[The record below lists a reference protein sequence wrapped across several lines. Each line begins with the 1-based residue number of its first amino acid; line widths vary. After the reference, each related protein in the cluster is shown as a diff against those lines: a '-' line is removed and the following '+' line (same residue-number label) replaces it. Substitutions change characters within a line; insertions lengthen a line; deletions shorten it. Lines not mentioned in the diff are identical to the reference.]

1 MKQPYVVLYQRQR
14 LSKYGNYIT
23 EIGVVGVLDRNE
35 YVTYI
40 DQNNQNH
47 NKWQH
52 IIRHEQHGFV
62 LNNLKQKKLQ
72 DGRIIINADS
82 DPIIE
87 WETDDP
93 NEIWQDLK
101 SIWQEEDS
109 RRGKNKFRDLFQ

>member
-1 MKQPYVVLYQRQR
+1 MKQPYVIMHQRQR

-40 DQNNQNH
+40 DPNNNNHQN
-47 NKWQH
+47 WQH
-52 IIRHEQHGFV
+52 ILRHAEHGFV
-62 LNNLKQKKLQ
+62 LNNLKLKKLK
-72 DGRIIINADS
+72 DGRTVVNADS

-101 SIWQEEDS
+101 SIWEEEDQ
-109 RRGKNKFRDLFQ
+109 RRGRNNWRDLFE